1 MRLFLLAVAIAALS
15 TPAVAEV
22 VSGPARAIDG
32 DSLNVDGRE
41 VRLFGIDAPEATQQC
56 ARDGEAWACGQE
68 AEEQLA
74 ALVAAGPVTCQGD
87 EVDQYGRLVAVCQA
101 GRFDINRTLVAYGYA
116 VAFRQYSDAYVR
128 EEQRAR
134 ASALGIWASTFDL
147 PQNYRLAQVPQVEEA
162 RPSRLARV
170 DRPVQAAPIGLYFRN
185 CAEARAAGAAPLY
198 RGRPGYRPEMDG
210 DSDGIA
216 CEPFRQR

>member
-1 MRLFLLAVAIAALS
+1 MRILLSAAACVALA
-15 TPAVAEV
+15 TPVAAEV
-22 VSGPARAIDG
+22 VSGPARAIGG

-56 ARDGEAWACGQE
+56 ARNGEAWACGQE
-68 AEEQLA
+68 AAEQLA
-74 ALVAAGPVTCQGD
+74 ALVVAGPVTCQGD

-101 GRFDINRTLVAYGYA
+101 GRFDINRTVVEYGYA
-116 VAFRQYSDAYVR
+116 VAFREYSDAYVR
-128 EEQRAR
+128 YEQQAR
-134 ASALGIWASTFDL
+134 ASSLGIWASTFDL
-147 PQNYRLAQVPQVEEA
+147 PENYRLAQLRQVEEA

-170 DRPVQAAPIGLYFRN
+170 DRPVQAAPTVLYFRN

-210 DSDGIA
+210 DRDGIA